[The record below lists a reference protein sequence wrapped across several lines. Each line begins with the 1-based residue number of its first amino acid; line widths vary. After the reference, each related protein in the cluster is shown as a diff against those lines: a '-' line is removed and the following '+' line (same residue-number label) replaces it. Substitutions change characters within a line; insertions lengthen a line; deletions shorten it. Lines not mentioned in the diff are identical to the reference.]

1 MFGRLDGESDGKFV
15 GAIVGEFD
23 GIVVGVTDGEVEGD
37 GDGAVL
43 VLVVG
48 NGVGVSCTNEGANV
62 GD

>member
-1 MFGRLDGESDGKFV
+1 M

-23 GIVVGVTDGEVEGD
+23 GIVVGVTDGEVD

-43 VLVVG
+43 GVLVVG
-48 NGVGVSCTNEGANV
+48 SGVGEPCTNEGANV